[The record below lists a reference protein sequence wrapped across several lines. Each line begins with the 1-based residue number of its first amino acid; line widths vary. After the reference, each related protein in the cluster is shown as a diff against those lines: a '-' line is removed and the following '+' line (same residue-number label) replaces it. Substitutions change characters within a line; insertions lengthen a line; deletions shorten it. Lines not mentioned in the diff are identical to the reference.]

1 MSNGFFYE
9 IHDDGKA
16 QSWAFHFHGHLSSR
30 PAVDLLHDDG
40 KAAQSWALHGHGHLI
55 SRPAADLLHDDGRAQ
70 SWALHD
76 HGHLISRPAADLFH
90 DDGRAQSWALHGHG
104 HPISRPAANLLHD
117 DGTPSWS
124 PPCCITTFFLTFFL
138 RGWTATEGCRVVC
151 LIQARLY
158 QMIVRSVCTVSC
170 PSCGS
175 VLSKTAIF
183 PKKEGRK
190 REIFNESARGS
201 SLREANVYVSAKG
214 ALHDGQAQ
222 YRHCERSFGTNVLVL
237 GKQRNNL
244 LSPSNLLKRTSRKMS
259 S

>member
-1 MSNGFFYE
+1 MGSSTRSTMMAKLNLVLSVCMGIPYV
-9 IHDDGKA
+9 DQ
-16 QSWAFHFHGHLSSR
+16 QSTSSMMMAEPNLGR
-30 PAVDLLHDDG
+30 
-40 KAAQSWALHGHGHLI
+40 GHLI

-90 DDGRAQSWALHGHG
+90 DDGRAQYWALHGHG

-124 PPCCITTFFLTFFL
+124 PPCSIATFFLTFFL

-201 SLREANVYVSAKG
+201 SLREANVYVRAKD
-214 ALHDGQAQ
+214 ALHDGP
-222 YRHCERSFGTNVLVL
+222 GTVQTLRTVIWY
-237 GKQRNNL
+237 
-244 LSPSNLLKRTSRKMS
+244 KRACIRQTTQ
-259 S
+259 